1 MNNVKKLNNK
11 GVTLIELIVSFMLV
25 AVAII
30 YFYQT
35 LYTVKKLY
43 TESQKETNEFVKF
56 NYAFRIA
63 DAYIRQKGFDAD
75 EIMKLIK
82 ETDEYDKKNNNII
95 QDISNS
101 NCYIITI
108 DGKSQELWIYNQSS
122 SNEES

>member
-1 MNNVKKLNNK
+1 MNNVNKLNDK
-11 GVTLIELIVSFMLV
+11 GVTLVELIVSFMLV

-63 DAYIRQKGFDAD
+63 DAYIKQKGFDEEKKEEIEDLIGYDAD
-75 EIMKLIK
+75 ITKIS
-82 ETDEYDKKNNNII
+82 DEQYT
-95 QDISNS
+95 
-101 NCYIITI
+101 ITI
-108 DGKSQELWIYNQSS
+108 DGKAQELWIYNQSS

>member
-1 MNNVKKLNNK
+1 MNNAKKLNNK

-63 DAYIRQKGFDAD
+63 DTYIRQKGFDKD
-75 EIMKLIK
+75 EIKNLIK
-82 ETDEYDKKNNNII
+82 EDKDVEVSIE
-95 QDISNS
+95 QDKDNS
-101 NCYIITI
+101 DCYIITI

>member
-63 DAYIRQKGFDAD
+63 DAYIRNNGFNEN
-75 EIMKLIK
+75 EIVGLIK
-82 ETDEYDKKNNNII
+82 EDKDDEVSIEQDK
-95 QDISNS
+95 DNS
-101 NCYIITI
+101 DCYIITI

>member
-1 MNNVKKLNNK
+1 MNNVKKFNNK

-63 DAYIRQKGFDAD
+63 DTYIRQKGFDKD
-75 EIMKLIK
+75 EIKNLIK
-82 ETDEYDKKNNNII
+82 EEKDDEVSIEQDK
-95 QDISNS
+95 DNS
-101 NCYIITI
+101 DCYIITI
-108 DGKSQELWIYNQSS
+108 DGKSQELWIYDQSS
-122 SNEES
+122 SNEEN

>member
-1 MNNVKKLNNK
+1 MNNIKKLNKK
-11 GVTLIELIVSFMLV
+11 GVTLVELIVSFMLV

-63 DAYIRQKGFDAD
+63 DTYIRQKGFDKD
-75 EIMKLIK
+75 EIKNLIK
-82 ETDEYDKKNNNII
+82 EEKDDEVSIEQDK
-95 QDISNS
+95 DNS
-101 NCYIITI
+101 DCYIITI
-108 DGKSQELWIYNQSS
+108 DGKSQELWIYDQSS
-122 SNEES
+122 GNEES

>member
-1 MNNVKKLNNK
+1 MNNVNKLNDK
-11 GVTLIELIVSFMLV
+11 GVTLVELIVSFMLV

-63 DAYIRQKGFDAD
+63 DTYIRQKGFDKD
-75 EIMKLIK
+75 EIKNLIK
-82 ETDEYDKKNNNII
+82 EDEDDEVSIEQDK
-95 QDISNS
+95 DNS

-108 DGKSQELWIYNQSS
+108 DGKSQKLWIYDQSS
-122 SNEES
+122 SNEEN

>member
-63 DAYIRQKGFDAD
+63 DTYIRQKGFDKD
-75 EIMKLIK
+75 EIKNLIK
-82 ETDEYDKKNNNII
+82 EDKDDEVSIEQDK
-95 QDISNS
+95 DNS
-101 NCYIITI
+101 DCYIITI

>member
-1 MNNVKKLNNK
+1 MNNVKKLNNR

-63 DAYIRQKGFDAD
+63 DAYIRQKGFDKD
-75 EIMKLIK
+75 EIKNLIK
-82 ETDEYDKKNNNII
+82 EDEDDEVSIE
-95 QDISNS
+95 QDINNS

-108 DGKSQELWIYNQSS
+108 DGKSQKLWIYDQSS
-122 SNEES
+122 SNEEN

>member
-1 MNNVKKLNNK
+1 MNNVKKLNNR

-63 DAYIRQKGFDAD
+63 DAYIRDNGFNKD
-75 EIMKLIK
+75 EIEKLIGYGADITK
-82 ETDEYDKKNNNII
+82 ISDEQYT
-95 QDISNS
+95 
-101 NCYIITI
+101 ITI
-108 DGKSQELWIYNQSS
+108 DGKSQKLWIYNQSS

>member
-63 DAYIRQKGFDAD
+63 DAYIRDNGFNKD
-75 EIMKLIK
+75 EIKKLIGYGADITK
-82 ETDEYDKKNNNII
+82 ISDEQYT
-95 QDISNS
+95 
-101 NCYIITI
+101 ITI

>member
-1 MNNVKKLNNK
+1 MNNVKKLNDK

-63 DAYIRQKGFDAD
+63 DAYIRQNGFDKEEVEDLIGYGAD
-75 EIMKLIK
+75 ITKIS
-82 ETDEYDKKNNNII
+82 DEQYT
-95 QDISNS
+95 
-101 NCYIITI
+101 ITI

>member
-63 DAYIRQKGFDAD
+63 DAYISKNGFNKG
-75 EIMKLIK
+75 EIEKLIGYEADITK
-82 ETDEYDKKNNNII
+82 ISDEQYT
-95 QDISNS
+95 
-101 NCYIITI
+101 ITI
-108 DGKSQELWIYNQSS
+108 DGKSQELWIYDQTSS
-122 SNEES
+122 KEES

>member
-63 DAYIRQKGFDAD
+63 DAYIRQNGFDKEEVEDLIGYGAD
-75 EIMKLIK
+75 ITKIS
-82 ETDEYDKKNNNII
+82 DEQYT
-95 QDISNS
+95 
-101 NCYIITI
+101 ITI

>member
-63 DAYIRQKGFDAD
+63 DTYIRQKGFDKD
-75 EIMKLIK
+75 EIKNLIK
-82 ETDEYDKKNNNII
+82 EDKDDEVSIEQDK
-95 QDISNS
+95 DNS
-101 NCYIITI
+101 DCYIITI
-108 DGKSQELWIYNQSS
+108 DGKSQKLWIYNQSS

>member
-63 DAYIRQKGFDAD
+63 DTYIRQKGFDKD
-75 EIMKLIK
+75 EIKNLIK
-82 ETDEYDKKNNNII
+82 EEKDDEVSIEQDK
-95 QDISNS
+95 DNS
-101 NCYIITI
+101 DCYIITI
-108 DGKSQELWIYNQSS
+108 DGKSQELWIYDQSS
-122 SNEES
+122 SNEEN

>member
-1 MNNVKKLNNK
+1 MNNVKKLNNR

-63 DAYIRQKGFDAD
+63 DTYIRQKGFDKD
-75 EIMKLIK
+75 EIKNLIK
-82 ETDEYDKKNNNII
+82 EDEDDEVSIEQDK
-95 QDISNS
+95 DNS

-108 DGKSQELWIYNQSS
+108 DGKSQKLWIYDQSS
-122 SNEES
+122 SNEEN